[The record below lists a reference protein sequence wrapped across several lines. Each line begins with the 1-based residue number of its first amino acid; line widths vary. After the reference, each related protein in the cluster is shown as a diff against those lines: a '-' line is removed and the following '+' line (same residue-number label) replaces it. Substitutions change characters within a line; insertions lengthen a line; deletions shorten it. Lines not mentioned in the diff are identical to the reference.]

1 MDWIH
6 SYKNLRGHPK
16 TRKLARRVGG
26 LPAAVGHLHCL
37 WWWAM
42 DYAPDGDLSDH
53 DAEDIA
59 IGCEWEGDPNA
70 FVTAL
75 VESGFLDRDDDG
87 TLSIHDYH
95 DYIGRYQ
102 WKAEKDAAAKRQAR
116 AVEKDGEPAARGRR
130 ADGARRSS
138 GRRADGLARVDRQTD
153 KTDRQTEEKEHMSPA
168 ENADD
173 ACEPDEVVDNVEC
186 TDVDVLPPDDPAP
199 AQPQDDG
206 DDGFEAFWALYIR
219 KEGKVS
225 AERAWRR
232 MSRTKRN
239 LAFGIAGVMSQL
251 HAKGMSPPRQ
261 FIKTPAAWL
270 RGEHWNDWRDGPPA
284 TWIPD
289 AERRNGSHDLAQ
301 TVRQMMAEG
310 YE

>member
-1 MDWIH
+1 
-6 SYKNLRGHPK
+6 
-16 TRKLARRVGG
+16 
-26 LPAAVGHLHCL
+26 
-37 WWWAM
+37 
-42 DYAPDGDLSDH
+42 
-53 DAEDIA
+53 
-59 IGCEWEGDPNA
+59 
-70 FVTAL
+70 
-75 VESGFLDRDDDG
+75 
-87 TLSIHDYH
+87 
-95 DYIGRYQ
+95 
-102 WKAEKDAAAKRQAR
+102 
-116 AVEKDGEPAARGRR
+116 
-130 ADGARRSS
+130 
-138 GRRADGLARVDRQTD
+138 
-153 KTDRQTEEKEHMSPA
+153 MSPA